1 MRRFIGAYGAL
12 ENACRRAADAAERRL
27 HVFLNG
33 ERGVGKETLA
43 RRIAKDANRPF
54 RSLRAS
60 RLSDE
65 EWTRL
70 FEERELFLGR
80 VLYLSELER
89 VPKAIA
95 RRLAVAAM
103 ESALPFQLVVA
114 SETPYVDLARERN
127 FPRET
132 LAFVAAFPIVI
143 PALRDR
149 KEELPKL
156 AQLFFDDAARK
167 LGAWPKR
174 VEDKEV
180 DFLMKR
186 EWPDNL
192 DGLRRAARLAVK
204 RGGFA
209 PEPKPKPKPKL
220 PRHALAVLPA
230 QPLPPPPCVPGK
242 DAPFPT
248 LDENARAHIEA
259 ALRLA
264 KGVVEGK
271 NGAAALLAIN
281 PYTLRARMRKLG
293 VDWSKFR
300 EE

>member
-1 MRRFIGAYGAL
+1 MGRFIGAYGAL
-12 ENACRRAADAAERRL
+12 EDACRRAAVAAQRQIP
-27 HVFLNG
+27 VFLNG
-33 ERGVGKETLA
+33 EKGVGKETLA

-60 RLSDE
+60 RLTAE

-70 FEERELFLGR
+70 CEERELFFGR

-89 VPKAIA
+89 VPKKFA
-95 RRLAVAAM
+95 RRIAVAAM
-103 ESALPFQLVVA
+103 ENALPFHLVVA
-114 SETPYVDLARERN
+114 AETPYGDLVRDRA

-132 LAFVAAFPIVI
+132 LAFLAAFTI
-143 PALRDR
+143 
-149 KEELPKL
+149 ELPPLRERKDELPLL
-156 AQLFFDDAARK
+156 AQLFLDDAARK
-167 LGAWPKR
+167 LGAWPR
-174 VEDKEV
+174 NVEPQEIE
-180 DFLMKR
+180 FLAKR
-186 EWPDNL
+186 EWSDNL
-192 DGLRRAARLAVK
+192 DGLRRAARLAAT
-204 RGGFA
+204 RGFFGPD
-209 PEPKPKPKPKL
+209 PEPT
-220 PRHALAVLPA
+220 PRPA
-230 QPLPPPPCVPGK
+230 QPPPSSPPVAGK
-242 DAPFPT
+242 DAPFQT

-300 EE
+300 QE

>member
-65 EWTRL
+65 EWIRL

-103 ESALPFQLVVA
+103 ENALPFQLVVA
-114 SETPYVDLARERN
+114 SETPYVDLARDRN

-167 LGAWPKR
+167 LGAWPRR
-174 VEDKEV
+174 VEDKEI

-209 PEPKPKPKPKL
+209 PEPARSRK
-220 PRHALAVLPA
+220 RR
-230 QPLPPPPCVPGK
+230 PLPNPRRKRPRSHRSRAPPRQRRRRRKERRRRPPGDQPVHPSRK
-242 DAPFPT
+242 
-248 LDENARAHIEA
+248 NAQTRR
-259 ALRLA
+259 RL
-264 KGVVEGK
+264 VEVSRG
-271 NGAAALLAIN
+271 I
-281 PYTLRARMRKLG
+281 
-293 VDWSKFR
+293 VDRTPSI
-300 EE
+300 

>member
-1 MRRFIGAYGAL
+1 MGRFIGAFGAL
-12 ENACRRAADAAERRL
+12 EDACRRAAVAAQRQIP
-27 HVFLNG
+27 VFLNG
-33 ERGVGKETLA
+33 EKGVGKETLA

-60 RLSDE
+60 RLTAE

-70 FEERELFLGR
+70 CEERELFFGR

-89 VPKAIA
+89 VPKKFA
-95 RRLAVAAM
+95 RRIAVAAM
-103 ESALPFQLVVA
+103 ENALPFHLVVA
-114 SETPYVDLARERN
+114 AETPYGHLVRDRA

-132 LAFVAAFPIVI
+132 LAFLAAFTI
-143 PALRDR
+143 
-149 KEELPKL
+149 ELPPLRERKDELPLL
-156 AQLFFDDAARK
+156 AQLFLDDAARK
-167 LGAWPKR
+167 LGAWPR
-174 VEDKEV
+174 NVEPQEIE
-180 DFLMKR
+180 FLAKR
-186 EWPDNL
+186 EWSDNL
-192 DGLRRAARLAVK
+192 DGLRRAARLAAT
-204 RGGFA
+204 RGFFGPD
-209 PEPKPKPKPKL
+209 PEPT
-220 PRHALAVLPA
+220 PRPA
-230 QPLPPPPCVPGK
+230 QPPPSSTPVAGK
-242 DAPFPT
+242 DAPFQT

-300 EE
+300 QE